1 MNKIEERL
9 PFHLQKGLG
18 SQKGTQGHFKPFQ
31 ISGEER
37 LVKVASAQRTSS
49 FTNYLG
55 LRKTGL
61 EPLTLHSRASESK
74 KARRRTPSQADG
86 KIILQVT
93 QNNSIGSLTSLFR
106 QCLYTTSSGA
116 QGFRGARRGTSAAFF
131 AVGVALAEKARSLGI
146 SRVDVH
152 SQGMGKYR
160 ISVFRGLLWGGLT
173 LLSLHEETVRPH
185 NGCRPPSIRRL

>member
-86 KIILQVT
+86 KIHPSILWTANQINPKVKIYK
-93 QNNSIGSLTSLFR
+93 IG
-106 QCLYTTSSGA
+106 GA
-116 QGFRGARRGTSAAFF
+116 QAIFAMSNGFAMIGTATSY
-131 AVGVALAEKARSLGI
+131 LRECTSNT
-146 SRVDVH
+146 
-152 SQGMGKYR
+152 Y
-160 ISVFRGLLWGGLT
+160 
-173 LLSLHEETVRPH
+173 
-185 NGCRPPSIRRL
+185 